1 MNRLRLLLLLIC
13 LSVVPAWA
21 QEAESETAEETEAA
35 EETGAAEADASAAEE
50 VTDEE
55 IEELLGLDDEEYTE
69 LEDDFDPTEEVR
81 FEQSIPFPTDI

>member
-1 MNRLRLLLLLIC
+1 MNRLRLMLLTIFLAGA
-13 LSVVPAWA
+13 PAWA
-21 QEAESETAEETEAA
+21 QEAEDEAPESTEAA
-35 EETGAAEADASAAEE
+35 EEEASAAEE

-55 IEELLGLDDEEYTE
+55 IEELLGMDEDYAE